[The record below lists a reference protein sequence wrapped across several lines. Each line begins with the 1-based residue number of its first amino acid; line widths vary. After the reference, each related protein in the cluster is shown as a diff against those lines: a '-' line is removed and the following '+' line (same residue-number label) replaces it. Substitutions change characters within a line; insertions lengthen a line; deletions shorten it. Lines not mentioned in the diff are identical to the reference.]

1 MHGVPLHEVAPA
13 DWDFVIGVNV
23 HGVINGIAVFVPRLK
38 RHGEPSHIVNTASIG
53 GLQVNS
59 TFRTGPYSMTKYA
72 VVALSEAL
80 EQELAGTGIGVS
92 VLCPAA
98 VDTEIHLSARSRP
111 ERMGGPFERAENH
124 FMGEIIQE
132 GLSGDAVGTRVLAA
146 IRDGE
151 FFILTH
157 TARRSVIE
165 ARHRRI
171 MDAFDR
177 AAEWERSTAAADISR
192 RRRAS

>member
-1 MHGVPLHEVAPA
+1 
-13 DWDFVIGVNV
+13 
-23 HGVINGIAVFVPRLK
+23 
-38 RHGEPSHIVNTASIG
+38 
-53 GLQVNS
+53 
-59 TFRTGPYSMTKYA
+59 
-72 VVALSEAL
+72 
-80 EQELAGTGIGVS
+80 